1 MLATSSF
8 RLAVL
13 EKQSVDTNTFLIVLN
28 TQTLTLF
35 HGINTRLP
43 KLLLCLKDFWGVFLV
58 VMLGS
63 SAFVVLIAERQNRN
77 FQWKGNDSAKR
88 VYITLHWGMVRAQHL
103 IRSVYPIYKRQ
114 LIRRQYQYSSTI
126 ITLSLAEPDL
136 RSGKGSGSARG
147 RCPKCGASPGQICK
161 TDA

>member
-1 MLATSSF
+1 MDLILATSSF

-35 HGINTRLP
+35 HGINIRLP

-88 VYITLHWGMVRAQHL
+88 VYITLHWAMGSGYGTCSTPYQVRISDIQA
-103 IRSVYPIYKRQ
+103 
-114 LIRRQYQYSSTI
+114 STDST

-147 RCPKCGASPGQICK
+147 RCPKCGTSPRSHLQN
-161 TDA
+161 